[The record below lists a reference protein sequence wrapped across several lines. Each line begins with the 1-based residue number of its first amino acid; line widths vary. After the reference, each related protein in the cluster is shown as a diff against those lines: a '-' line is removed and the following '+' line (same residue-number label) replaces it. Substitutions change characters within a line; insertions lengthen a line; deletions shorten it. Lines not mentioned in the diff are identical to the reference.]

1 MLERMQPRIICQYD
15 VDADPVFD
23 ATDERILESKGIG
36 TEGIA
41 CVNWR
46 EEMMAGLVP
55 KSHEIADQLIAD
67 GYVGMLYRS
76 FAVEASS
83 SDLDLVLWIY
93 GNDLPSRVLL
103 VDDDDLLGAR
113 PFEPMKPQP
122 RF

>member
-1 MLERMQPRIICQYD
+1 MQPRMICQYD

-36 TEGIA
+36 TEGIS

-46 EEMMAGLVP
+46 EEMMTGLVP
-55 KSHEIADQLIAD
+55 KSHKVADQLVAD

-76 FAVEASS
+76 FSLEASS
-83 SDLDLVLWIY
+83 SDGNLVLWVY
-93 GNDLPSRVLL
+93 GDDRPSRVAL
-103 VDDDDLLGAR
+103 VDDDNLLEG
-113 PFEPMKPQP
+113 KVL